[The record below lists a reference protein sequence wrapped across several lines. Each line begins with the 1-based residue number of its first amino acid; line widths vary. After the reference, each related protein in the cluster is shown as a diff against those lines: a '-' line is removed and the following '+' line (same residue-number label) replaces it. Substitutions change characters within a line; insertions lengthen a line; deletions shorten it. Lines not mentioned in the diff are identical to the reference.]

1 MAGAHRQDPGGGGVM
16 LEEGLHR
23 GDGFC
28 IATHWNGRYLRA
40 HVFGGRDSLQ
50 VSSDVWRFLTAE
62 CERLGTRR
70 LLAIEE
76 LDGTVPLEQLPALT
90 EVQMACGFDRLR
102 IAFVDLR
109 VDVHTNELSEL
120 MLLERE
126 VAVQVFNTEDEALRW
141 LLYGVE

>member
-1 MAGAHRQDPGGGGVM
+1 M

-28 IATHWNGRYLRA
+28 IATRWNGRYLRA
-40 HVFGGRDSLQ
+40 HVFGGTDSLR
-50 VSSDVWRFLTAE
+50 VSSDVWRHLTGE
-62 CERLGTRR
+62 CERLGTRL
-70 LLAIEE
+70 LLAVEE
-76 LDGTVPLEQLPALT
+76 LDGTVPLEELPALT
-90 EVQMACGFDRLR
+90 AVQLACGFDRLR

-120 MLLERE
+120 LLIERD
-126 VAVQVFNTEDEALRW
+126 VQVQVFNTEDEALRW